1 MGRSAGVD
9 FGDRRIGVAI
19 SDARGVMAFPHETI
33 EYSGKMG
40 VGLTAL
46 TAMLVALE
54 VELVVVGLPY
64 NMDGSR
70 GKQAERTASFI
81 GELKQRLG
89 NGVRVDSWDE
99 RLTSMQA
106 GRMLTEAGVKAKAQ
120 KGKLDRIAAALILQ
134 GYLDRHGPQEE
145 GQ

>member
-19 SDARGVMAFPHETI
+19 SDPRGVMAFPHETI
-33 EYSGKMG
+33 EYCGKMG

-46 TAMLVALE
+46 TTMLVALE

-70 GKQAERTASFI
+70 GKQAERTASFV

-89 NGVRVDSWDE
+89 PNVRVENWDE

-106 GRMLTEAGVKAKAQ
+106 GRMLTEAGVKAKEQ

-134 GYLDRHGPQEE
+134 GYLDRHGQEE
-145 GQ
+145 GR